1 VLARV
6 KDTLASRRCSLP
18 SPDTA
23 QPRHGPFFTLLNKE
37 WRDILAGQTIWV
49 LLLLV
54 SLLVGYSYTQAV
66 TLYGEAS
73 KPAQQLPEVAR
84 SLSPLD
90 GVFVPT
96 FGALYLANTFLLPF
110 IAIRSIASERQTGGH
125 KLLLQLPC
133 WLSTIV
139 TAKVVALLAVWLI
152 ATLPCLTVVALWSS
166 SGGHVGW
173 AEVANLFLGHLLYAA
188 VVVGISFVAA
198 AVAESSATAAILTL
212 AATLG
217 FWVLDFA
224 AAGEGGLLKSLSNL
238 SLTTLLRGFEQG
250 VFSSITM
257 FGALIASAVLII
269 IAGIL
274 IDLRV
279 TLAHKLL
286 TSALAA
292 VFAAGLAA
300 GVAIRPLNVDTTE
313 DGRNS
318 FPPADAATLAGLDKP
333 LHVLVRLAPEDPRYI
348 DFERKVLSK
357 LRRSVRDFAV
367 TLQSDT
373 RSGLFENSDTYG
385 VMVYRYD
392 GKQAESRSTGEG
404 EVLPL
409 IYGLAGIERKAV
421 ADRDPYPGYP
431 LQARTDLA
439 QVWFYGLLPLLI
451 LAAWVLAHRQATAW
465 PPRTSQA
472 IRSRIR
478 TRRPFHGGM

>member
-1 VLARV
+1 M
-6 KDTLASRRCSLP
+6 P
-18 SPDTA
+18 SPETA
-23 QPRHGPFFTLLNKE
+23 QPRGGTFLALLRKE

-49 LLLLV
+49 LLLLL
-54 SLLVGYSYTQAV
+54 SALVGYSYTQAV

-110 IAIRSIASERQTGGH
+110 IAIRSIASEKQTGSL

-133 WLSTIV
+133 FFPTVIA
-139 TAKVVALLAVWLI
+139 AKVLVLLAVWLI
-152 ATLPCLTVVALWSS
+152 ATLPCLTAVALWSI
-166 SGGHVGW
+166 SGGHVGK

-188 VVVGISFVAA
+188 VVVGIAFVAA

-224 AAGEGGLLKSLSNL
+224 AVGEAGLLKSLSNL

-250 VFSSITM
+250 VFSSVAT
-257 FGALIASAVLII
+257 FGAVIASAVLII
-269 IAGIL
+269 IAGVL
-274 IDLRV
+274 IDLRL
-279 TLAHKLL
+279 TLARRLL
-286 TSALAA
+286 TSTLAA
-292 VFAAGLAA
+292 VFAVGLAA
-300 GVAIRPLNVDTTE
+300 AVANRPLNVDTTE

-318 FPPADAATLAGLDKP
+318 FPPADTATLAGLDKP

-357 LRRSVRDFAV
+357 LRRSVGDLTI

-373 RSGLFENSDTYG
+373 RSGLFENSDNYG
-385 VMVYRYD
+385 VVVYRYD

-409 IYGLAGIERKAV
+409 LYGLAGIERKV
-421 ADRDPYPGYP
+421 IPDRDPYPGYP
-431 LQARTDLA
+431 LQAGTDLA
-439 QVWFYGLLPLLI
+439 QVWFYLSLPLLI
-451 LAAWVLAHRQATAW
+451 LAAWTLAHRQATRW